1 MIFYMILFWDKRKSI
16 YICIRNKNNTI
27 KTMDQNNHD
36 IVLSAGGVFVA
47 IALAQ
52 KHELPISKVI
62 DLLNDFINIDGSP
75 IQIRPEVC

>member
-1 MIFYMILFWDKRKSI
+1 
-16 YICIRNKNNTI
+16 
-27 KTMDQNNHD
+27 MDQNNYD

-47 IALAQ
+47 ISLAQ

>member
-1 MIFYMILFWDKRKSI
+1 
-16 YICIRNKNNTI
+16 
-27 KTMDQNNHD
+27 MDQNNYD
-36 IVLSAGGVFVA
+36 IVLSAGGVYVA

-52 KHELPISKVI
+52 KHDLPISKVI

>member
-27 KTMDQNNHD
+27 KIMDQNNHD
-36 IVLSAGGVFVA
+36 LVLSAGGVLVA
-47 IALAQ
+47 ISLAQ
-52 KHELPISKVI
+52 KHDLPIGKVI

>member
-27 KTMDQNNHD
+27 KTMDQNNYD

-52 KHELPISKVI
+52 KHDLPIGKVI

>member
-27 KTMDQNNHD
+27 KTMDQNNYD

-52 KHELPISKVI
+52 KHDLPISKVI

>member
-27 KTMDQNNHD
+27 KTMDQNNYD

-52 KHELPISKVI
+52 KHELPIGKVI